1 MITWIRQLEYSK
13 KELIRVRSIQLFL
26 KLFYLFSYR
35 ITQEFKT
42 LKDKFKDIS
51 ERFEGQVER
60 VTDSN
65 YFIKF
70 IQSISL

>member
-13 KELIRVRSIQLFL
+13 KELIRVKSIQLFL